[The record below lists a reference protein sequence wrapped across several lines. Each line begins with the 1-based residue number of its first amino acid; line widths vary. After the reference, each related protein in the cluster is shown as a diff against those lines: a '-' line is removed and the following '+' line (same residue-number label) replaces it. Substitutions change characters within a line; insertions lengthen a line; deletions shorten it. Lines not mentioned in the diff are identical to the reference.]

1 MFSEQTVFAIMFYC
15 KRRINMKTIK
25 VYAIAVSLLFIA
37 AGCAVTDIDRTA
49 NFYNYRSF
57 DWGKPVEN
65 VDDPV
70 YKSELITKNIRSTVE
85 KEFAKRGI
93 TRDKTDPDFI
103 VSYHTY
109 TKEKQGTRNR
119 NYGYGPFAY
128 GPFFPWRF
136 YSYYYGWGF
145 PYGYPEQTS
154 YTEGT
159 LIVDIT
165 DSKTDELVWRGTVK
179 GNVDNISS
187 LQKQIQKGIKAILKK
202 YPVTPQEPL
211 TLPDEKVIS

>member
-1 MFSEQTVFAIMFYC
+1 MRTLKI
-15 KRRINMKTIK
+15 
-25 VYAIAVSLLFIA
+25 YAIAVLLLFMV
-37 AGCAVTDIDRTA
+37 AGCAVTDVDRSA
-49 NFYNYRSF
+49 NFYNYRTF

-70 YKSELITKNIRSTVE
+70 YKSELVTKNIRNTVE

-93 TRDKTDPDFI
+93 TRDKKNPDFI
-103 VSYHTY
+103 VSYQTY
-109 TKEKQGTRNR
+109 AQEKQETRNR
-119 NYGYGPFAY
+119 SYGY

-136 YSYYYGWGF
+136 YSYYYGWGIPY
-145 PYGYPEQTS
+145 PYGYPERVS

-179 GNVDNISS
+179 GNVDDISS

-211 TLPDEKVIS
+211 TLPDDNVIS